1 MRIPGRSAAA
11 ELNELRGLLRQVMRG
26 LWARRRPTP
35 ELLELVRAE
44 PPLGRRHVAVLA
56 HVGTEGERT
65 VGELARELGL
75 SLPAV
80 SKLTTELETHELVQ
94 RREDA
99 DDRRRTVVGLNPLTA
114 DRVQGWLDRR
124 SLPLEQALA
133 GLTRAERAGF
143 LKGLGALADALM
155 EESACGSVRSHHRK
169 AHRRRPDRDRPV

>member
-1 MRIPGRSAAA
+1 
-11 ELNELRGLLRQVMRG
+11 MRG

-56 HVGTEGERT
+56 NVGTEGERT

-80 SKLTTELETHELVQ
+80 SKLTTELELHQLVR

-99 DDRRRTVVGLNPLTA
+99 ADRRRTVVGLNEATEA
-114 DRVQGWLDRR
+114 RVRTWLDRR
-124 SLPLEQALA
+124 SQPLERALA
-133 GLTRAERAGF
+133 DLTQAERAGF

-155 EESACGSVRSHHRK
+155 EESACGPVRSHHRR
-169 AHRRRPDRDRPV
+169 AHRRRSDRDRPV